1 MIHKKKIM
9 NQFKK
14 LSEPKFL
21 DGSVEI
27 IREKYLLQTS
37 TTTAS
42 SFLL

>member
-1 MIHKKKIM
+1 MFINHFK
-9 NQFKK
+9 KK
-14 LSEPKFL
+14 LSEPTFL

-37 TTTAS
+37 TTTAF

>member
-1 MIHKKKIM
+1 MFI
-9 NQFKK
+9 NQLKKK
-14 LSEPKFL
+14 LSEPTFL

-27 IREKYLLQTS
+27 ICEKYLLQTS